1 MSNEF
6 DNSDVIIIGGGLA
19 GLTTAALLAR
29 SGKAVTLF
37 ERSSKEIGGRARST
51 EVDGFFLNQGP
62 HALFLT
68 DATDSILK
76 EIGITFTGG
85 IAAGKGKSY
94 LIIGGEKH
102 EISGGYDSWL
112 SSGKSDG
119 TLVETDGSKFFRS
132 PTEMDFSQLEGVTV
146 KEWLE
151 KNFQDTNDAEII
163 KAILRLNT
171 YGNDPEIQSIGSALR
186 QIYVNGR
193 EGGVMYVDGGWQTL
207 VDGLL
212 TVAKSANARI
222 VMDKKATSVKRTADS
237 SSSEWQVLLSDKT
250 QVSAKIVVIAA
261 GPLDA
266 YSLFD
271 EKDRPEVLSKAA
283 KAAKPVRLVCLDV
296 ALSSLPDRDALFALG
311 IDRPLY
317 FSVHSTYAKLAPE
330 GGALIHVAKYLGTS
344 IAPKPREDQPEL
356 EELLDLMQPGWREVL
371 VKKRP
376 LPSMVVSNA
385 VVTAADGGLAGRPD
399 TKIAD
404 NLYIVGDWVG
414 KDGLLSNASVASAKH
429 AAHLILNE

>member
-29 SGKAVTLF
+29 SGKTVTLF

-51 EVDGFFLNQGP
+51 EVDSFYFNQGP

-68 DATDSILK
+68 DAADSILK

-85 IAAGKGKSY
+85 NAGGKGKSY
-94 LIIGGEKH
+94 LISGGRKH
-102 EISGGYDSWL
+102 EVPGDYGSWL
-112 SSGKSDG
+112 SSGKGDG
-119 TLVETDGSKFFRS
+119 TLVETNGSRFFKS
-132 PTEMDFSQLEGVTV
+132 PTEMDFLQLEGVTV
-146 KEWLE
+146 QEWLD
-151 KNFQDTNDAEII
+151 KNIHDTNDAEII

-186 QIYVNGR
+186 QIYVSSR
-193 EGGVMYVDGGWQTL
+193 AGGVIYVDGGWQTL

-212 TVAKSANARI
+212 TVAKNANARI
-222 VMDKKATSVKRTADS
+222 VMDKKAISVKRTDS
-237 SSSEWQVLLSDKT
+237 SSGWQVLLSDKT

-261 GPLDA
+261 GPMDA

-271 EKDRPEVLSKAA
+271 EKERPEILSKAA

-296 ALSSLPDRDALFALG
+296 ALSSLPDKDALFALG
-311 IDRPLY
+311 VDRPLY
-317 FSVHSTYAKLAPE
+317 FSVHSAYAKLAPE
-330 GGALIHVAKYLGTS
+330 GGALIHIAKYLGTS
-344 IAPKPREDQPEL
+344 IAPMSREDQPEL
-356 EELLDLMQPGWREVL
+356 EELLDLMQPGWRQVL

-376 LPSMVVSNA
+376 LPNMVVSNA
-385 VVTAADGGLAGRPD
+385 VVTAATDGLVGRPD
-399 TKIAD
+399 AKIAD

-414 KDGLLSNASVASAKH
+414 KEGILSNASVASAKH
-429 AAHLILNE
+429 AAQLILNE